1 MDLEALKDLIPLFIG
16 GLTALGGAVAWILN
30 RMDAK
35 NRIEREFEVA
45 ERAKLEKLLTEQIQ
59 TLQTQVHNQNAEID
73 QLRRELNV
81 YVRHVGVLEGLLKSK
96 GVEPPPLTISR

>member
-1 MDLEALKDLIPLFIG
+1 MDLEALKDLIPIFIA
-16 GLTALGGAVAWILN
+16 GLTTLGGAVVWIFN

-35 NRIEREFEVA
+35 NREEREFEVA

-59 TLQTQVHNQNAEID
+59 TLQAQVHNQNAEID
-73 QLRRELNV
+73 QLRRELNI

-96 GVEPPPLTISR
+96 GVEPPPLTISK